1 MSNTIARTHHF
12 NKENALL
19 IKLILIFYENRPFI
33 FKMGYCSQY
42 VKTYDR
48 TQLWTTLYTYIHK
61 QHNKTLA
68 FLQATW
74 DKDEP
79 NIVFMWKS

>member
-1 MSNTIARTHHF
+1 MSDTITRTHHF
-12 NKENALL
+12 YKENALL

-68 FLQATW
+68 FLQTTW
-74 DKDEP
+74 DNDEP